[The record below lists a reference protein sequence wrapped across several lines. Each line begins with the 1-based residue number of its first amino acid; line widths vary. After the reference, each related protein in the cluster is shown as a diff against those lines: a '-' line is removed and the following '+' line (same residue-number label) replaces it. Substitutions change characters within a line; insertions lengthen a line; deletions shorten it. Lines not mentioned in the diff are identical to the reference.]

1 MHLQNSFDGIVDVV
15 RDHEFVL
22 GVYASQH
29 EYVVVLL
36 DLAGYLG
43 DEVLCTDVYLARCQR
58 TGKCAG
64 ESATRRRDDVVDRRR
79 MRIQVTLLD
88 AVMLG
93 NRSMNAEHDGLRF
106 RREPSG
112 PQLTTQPT
120 NLYP

>member
-36 DLAGYLG
+36 HLAGYLG

-64 ESATRRRDDVVDRRR
+64 ESAARRRDHVVDRRG
-79 MRIQVTLLD
+79 MRIQITLFD

-93 NRSMNAEHDGLRF
+93 DRSMKTKQDGLRLC
-106 RREPSG
+106 RQPRG
-112 PQLTTQPT
+112 P
-120 NLYP
+120 